1 MNIQEFT
8 EHAQAG
14 RVRELNLISI
24 EGGIYLLEVCLEDAS
39 RMLKQPDGK
48 TLHLRSVEHARDLLK
63 SLPVVPFFLV
73 HTVAHDE
80 LCGMP
85 VSERSV
91 MRLPI
96 AFHSAWS

>member
-1 MNIQEFT
+1 MNVQEFSD
-8 EHAQAG
+8 HAHAG

-24 EGGIYLLEVCLEDAS
+24 EGGIYLLEVLLESGS
-39 RMLKQPDGK
+39 RMLKDLDGK

-63 SLPVVPFFLV
+63 TLPVVPFFLV
-73 HTVAHDE
+73 HAVAHDE

-85 VSERSV
+85 AGEGTV

-96 AFHSAWS
+96 SCRSAWS